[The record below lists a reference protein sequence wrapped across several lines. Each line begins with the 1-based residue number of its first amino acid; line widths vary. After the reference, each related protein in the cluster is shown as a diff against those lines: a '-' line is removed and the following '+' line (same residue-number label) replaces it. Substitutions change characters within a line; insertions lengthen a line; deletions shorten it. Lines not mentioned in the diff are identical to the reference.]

1 MLYLSLP
8 LTKGAIKNRSGSE
21 NRSELEISPTFLLMN
36 SNEEMKQSGHLK
48 LESLGYRLGF
58 PGRLA
63 NPGLFPFP
71 YSMEE
76 IYLFFVSH
84 MEHIKLFLGML
95 EK

>member
-48 LESLGYRLGF
+48 LESLGNRLGF

-63 NPGLFPFP
+63 NPGLFPFLIP
-71 YSMEE
+71 WKRFISSLSL
-76 IYLFFVSH
+76 IWSISNCF
-84 MEHIKLFLGML
+84 
-95 EK
+95 